1 MPAFLHFPPSSP
13 CPIFPFSYP
22 PLQPLILILISRPL
36 SQTFLL
42 PSIHSLL
49 FPFSPSPTLAQNQAR
64 RPGALKFGLQT
75 TKNRTG
81 VFTTLFRRLR
91 NLMAHS
97 LAIGLRLFVLKHV
110 VDNMISW
117 KLRRVPTLSQ
127 NFTNIDLQMPKNRT

>member
-1 MPAFLHFPPSSP
+1 VLGLPNFCWGSMPAFLHFPPSSP

-64 RPGALKFGLQT
+64 RPG
-75 TKNRTG
+75 

-97 LAIGLRLFVLKHV
+97 LAIGLRLFVLKHA